1 MTTTKPH
8 TRHKR
13 ILKKAGLSY
22 RKAAPILGVHFTHLD
37 RVLQGRRES
46 KSLLKRIEDLG
57 KGGKA

>member
-1 MTTTKPH
+1 MTTTKPQ

-13 ILKKAGLSY
+13 ILKGLGLSY

-46 KSLLKRIEDLG
+46 KSLLKRIESL
-57 KGGKA
+57 KGGAK